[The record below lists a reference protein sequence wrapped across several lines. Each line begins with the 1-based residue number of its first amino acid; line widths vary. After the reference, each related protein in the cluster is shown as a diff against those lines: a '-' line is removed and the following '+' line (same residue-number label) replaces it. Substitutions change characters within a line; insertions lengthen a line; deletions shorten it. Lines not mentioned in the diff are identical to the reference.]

1 MDDSRTIFLENF
13 CVKKKVTNFF
23 IIIFYI
29 SCENCIKLFFKQSI
43 RKLKKK
49 KKEKRRRVY

>member
-13 CVKKKVTNFF
+13 CVKKKKVTNFF

-29 SCENCIKLFFKQSI
+29 SRENCIKLFFKRLLES
-43 RKLKKK
+43 
-49 KKEKRRRVY
+49 